1 MTKEKLILASGSPRR
16 LELLQKI
23 GIQPEV
29 IKSWAE
35 EIEGDFQP
43 ENLVLANAMIKG
55 LVVSQKYPN
64 RTVLSADT
72 VVAIDGKILGK
83 PKNAAHAKEILQT
96 LSGKTHSVFTGIAVL
111 ENEKYI
117 KKVVESK
124 VTFKILRDPEIE
136 AYIQTGEPF
145 DKAGAYGIQ
154 GIGGKF
160 VAKFEGDME
169 NIIGLP
175 TKTLMQILD
184 LSRFK

>member
-1 MTKEKLILASGSPRR
+1 MIKEKLILASGSPRR

-35 EIEGDFQP
+35 EIEGDFHA
-43 ENLVLANAMIKG
+43 EKLVLANAMIKG
-55 LVVSQKYPN
+55 LVVSKKYPN

-72 VVAIDGKILGK
+72 VVAIDGKIIGK
-83 PKNAAHAKEILQT
+83 PKDAAHAKAILQK
-96 LSGKTHSVFTGIAVL
+96 LSGRTHSVFTGIAVI
-111 ENEKYI
+111 ENEKYL
-117 KKVVESK
+117 KNVVESK
-124 VTFKILRDPEIE
+124 VTFKNLTVAEIE

-154 GIGGKF
+154 GEGGKF

-175 TKTLMQILD
+175 TKTLIQMLD
-184 LSRFK
+184 INRFK